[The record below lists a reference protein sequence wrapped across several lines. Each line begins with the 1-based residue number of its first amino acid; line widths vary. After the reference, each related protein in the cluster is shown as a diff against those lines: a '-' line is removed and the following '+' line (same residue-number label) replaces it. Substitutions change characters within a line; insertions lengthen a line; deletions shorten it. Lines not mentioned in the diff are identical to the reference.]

1 MSPMFLGFL
10 ARDSKMFARATGLCR
25 CVALH
30 FQEQNSYHTLVLQ
43 WICYDL
49 FMLMVPL
56 WGLIGIRR
64 TGSVPKLPTT
74 SRPVGPVGPCSS
86 VPKQGSAHPPHLATK
101 FAWLW
106 PIKWLK
112 LHMYMGRLLGK
123 ETIAT
128 YIHFRML
135 RVPPWKSCICTSFM
149 RLFAC
154 QKLEI
159 LIYLF
164 FSCLFFSVRSSVWFS
179 VFLSVWFSVC
189 VFSVWSSVWFSFFTF
204 VFNLFFHL
212 QTSPEKNE
220 NKTKS
225 KTDLKKC

>member
-1 MSPMFLGFL
+1 
-10 ARDSKMFARATGLCR
+10 
-25 CVALH
+25 
-30 FQEQNSYHTLVLQ
+30 
-43 WICYDL
+43 
-49 FMLMVPL
+49 MVPL
-56 WGLIGIRR
+56 WGLISIRR

-74 SRPVGPVGPCSS
+74 SRPVGPVGPIGPVGPVGPCSS
-86 VPKQGSAHPPHLATK
+86 VPKQGSAHPLHLATK
-101 FAWLW
+101 LAWLW

-159 LIYLF
+159 FIYLF
-164 FSCLFFSVRSSVWFS
+164 FSCLFVQFDLQFGFQFSCRFGFQFDLQFGFHFSLSFSICFFFSSIYKP
-179 VFLSVWFSVC
+179 
-189 VFSVWSSVWFSFFTF
+189 
-204 VFNLFFHL
+204 H
-212 QTSPEKNE
+212 QKK
-220 NKTKS
+220 KTKIKPKS
-225 KTDLKKC
+225 KTDKRKKTCKKNWWWTHPKNKKTIKT